1 MTRVSLGLRN
11 DDFADLDIDQLAG
24 LFVAIRTS
32 IETAKDQ
39 MVALRY
45 EFHIRM
51 MEEGNANALPSGKY
65 EIRRIR
71 ISAKYDAEK
80 LLADIEGEIDPM
92 ELALL
97 IKPERTETK
106 TVPALVNGQ
115 KARHLK
121 DKYKGRVGRIIENAR
136 IDVPV
141 LTVEEK
147 VLPER
152 SNPRPV
158 HFPIR
163 RR

>member
-1 MTRVSLGLRN
+1 MTQPKLGLRS

-24 LFVAIRTS
+24 LYVAIRTS
-32 IETAKDQ
+32 IETARDQ
-39 MVALRY
+39 MAALNY

-51 MEEGNANALPSGKY
+51 MEEGNATALPSGKY

-80 LLADIEGEIDPM
+80 LRAEIEGEIDPM

-97 IKPERTETK
+97 IRPERTETK

>member
-1 MTRVSLGLRN
+1 MTQPKLGLRS

-24 LFVAIRTS
+24 LYVAIRTS

-39 MVALRY
+39 MAALNY

-51 MEEGNANALPSGKY
+51 REEGNATALPSGKY
-65 EIRRIR
+65 EIRRMR
-71 ISAKYDAEK
+71 RSARYDADK
-80 LLADIEGEIDPM
+80 LRAEIEGEIDPM

-97 IKPERTETK
+97 IRPERTETI
-106 TVPALVNGQ
+106 PAGINGN
-115 KARHLK
+115 KARHLMA
-121 DKYKGRVGRIIENAR
+121 KYKGRVARIIEDAR
-136 IDVPV
+136 IDAHV

-147 VLPER
+147 VLPET

>member
-1 MTRVSLGLRN
+1 MTQPQLGLRN
-11 DDFADLDIDQLAG
+11 DDFADLDIDQLAEMYCS
-24 LFVAIRTS
+24 VRTS
-32 IETAKDQ
+32 FAVAQGQ
-39 MVALRY
+39 MLALKY

-51 MEEGNANALPSGKY
+51 REEGDANALPSGKY

-71 ISAKYDAEK
+71 RSAKYDAEK

-97 IKPERTETK
+97 IKPERIETK
-106 TVPALVNGQ
+106 TIPAGINGN

-121 DKYKGRVGRIIENAR
+121 DKYKGRVGRIIEDAR

-141 LTVEEK
+141 LTVDEK

>member
-1 MTRVSLGLRN
+1 
-11 DDFADLDIDQLAG
+11 
-24 LFVAIRTS
+24 
-32 IETAKDQ
+32 
-39 MVALRY
+39 
-45 EFHIRM
+45 
-51 MEEGNANALPSGKY
+51 
-65 EIRRIR
+65 
-71 ISAKYDAEK
+71 
-80 LLADIEGEIDPM
+80 M

-97 IKPERTETK
+97 IRPERTETK

-121 DKYKGRVGRIIENAR
+121 DKYKGRVARIIEDAR
-136 IDVPV
+136 IDAHV

-147 VLPER
+147 VLPET